1 MSGKE
6 RSLPERAGDEA
17 KRPAWMW
24 IIVLVGYFLP
34 CVIGIVVWFYL
45 RSLGKP
51 VMPIDWIVAVIPTLC
66 FFSAIWV
73 LPFLAVLLMAGY
85 TDLHKKRNKGMIYCA
100 FLGTLFSEVV
110 VFGSAW
116 KNVEVVVMGFLF
128 LPAVVFIGTI
138 ALGTIGYLTGKFLE
152 GRPA

>member
-1 MSGKE
+1 MSGSE
-6 RSLPERAGDEA
+6 RSLPERAGNAA
-17 KRPAWMW
+17 KRPGWMW
-24 IIVLVGYFLP
+24 FVVLVGYFLP

-45 RSLGKP
+45 RSVGKP

-73 LPFLAVLLMAGY
+73 LPFLAVLLIAGY
-85 TDLHKKRNKGMIYCA
+85 TDLHKKRNKSMIYGA
-100 FLGTLFSEVV
+100 FLGTILSEVA

-128 LPAVVFIGTI
+128 LPAAVFIGTI
-138 ALGTIGYLTGKFLE
+138 AFGTVGYLTGRFFE
-152 GRPA
+152 GTPA